1 MVRIKMLRVVLK
13 AVGLRGR
20 WTHWNSWKG
29 WLYLA
34 LLVFISGRLFVSQ
47 GFSLTLTP
55 AATTTL
61 EKTDS
66 VGDNINNIAPK
77 NHGDRGLKMA
87 VVLTSTW
94 SSSPVIGHGPKSQE
108 DISSGNQLLLLLHT
122 GNKTSR
128 PLVIPTTEDN
138 SKYWN
143 PVPPSKKTNED
154 VDNETYHRRQN
165 HDSSSGSLLEE
176 RERRYWLR
184 SERIKRVCRSR
195 GVVSN
200 PLVYA
205 NSKNETRPVR
215 SPNSKNSPAGFA
227 LVIPTATLAVVF
239 INYSPIDITTL
250 WVVAFQD
257 PKKQK

>member
-34 LLVFISGRLFVSQ
+34 LLVFICGRLFVSQ

-87 VVLTSTW
+87 AVVASTW

-108 DISSGNQLLLLLHT
+108 DIISSGNQLLLLLHT

-128 PLVIPTTEDN
+128 PLVIPITTEDDN

-143 PVPPSKKTNED
+143 AAVPPSKKTNDD
-154 VDNETYHRRQN
+154 VDNETHQQRQN
-165 HDSSSGSLLEE
+165 QDSSSSGSLLEE
-176 RERRYWLR
+176 KERRYWLR

-215 SPNSKNSPAGFA
+215 SPNSKSSPSGKISSSFHSD
-227 LVIPTATLAVVF
+227 T
-239 INYSPIDITTL
+239 
-250 WVVAFQD
+250 
-257 PKKQK
+257 

>member
-55 AATTTL
+55 EAPTTL

-87 VVLTSTW
+87 VVASTW

-108 DISSGNQLLLLLHT
+108 DISSGNQLLLLHT

-143 PVPPSKKTNED
+143 PVQPSEKTND
-154 VDNETYHRRQN
+154 DADNETHQQRHNQ
-165 HDSSSGSLLEE
+165 DSGSLLEE
-176 RERRYWLR
+176 KERRYWLR

-215 SPNSKNSPAGFA
+215 SPNSKNSPGKISSSFH
-227 LVIPTATLAVVF
+227 F
-239 INYSPIDITTL
+239 ILLTPI
-250 WVVAFQD
+250 
-257 PKKQK
+257 

>member
-55 AATTTL
+55 AATTTHS

-87 VVLTSTW
+87 VVASTW

-108 DISSGNQLLLLLHT
+108 DISSAGNQLLLLLHT

-128 PLVIPTTEDN
+128 PLVIPTTAEDDN
-138 SKYWN
+138 SRYWN
-143 PVPPSKKTNED
+143 PVQPSEKTNDD
-154 VDNETYHRRQN
+154 VDNETHQQQRQN
-165 HDSSSGSLLEE
+165 QDSGSLLEE
-176 RERRYWLR
+176 KERRYWLR

-215 SPNSKNSPAGFA
+215 SPNSKNSPGKISSSSFH
-227 LVIPTATLAVVF
+227 
-239 INYSPIDITTL
+239 YSDTYII
-250 WVVAFQD
+250 VQ
-257 PKKQK
+257 PKTKSVCDYK

>member
-1 MVRIKMLRVVLK
+1 MVRIKMLMRVVLK

-55 AATTTL
+55 AATTTNS

-87 VVLTSTW
+87 VVASTW

-108 DISSGNQLLLLLHT
+108 DISSAGNQLLLLLHT

-128 PLVIPTTEDN
+128 PLVIPSTTAEDDN
-138 SKYWN
+138 SRYWN
-143 PVPPSKKTNED
+143 NPVAPTKKTNDD
-154 VDNETYHRRQN
+154 VDNETHQQQQRQN
-165 HDSSSGSLLEE
+165 QDSGSLLEE
-176 RERRYWLR
+176 KERRYWLR

-215 SPNSKNSPAGFA
+215 SPNSKNSPGKIISSSSSFHSSDTYMYNSSTKNK
-227 LVIPTATLAVVF
+227 IR
-239 INYSPIDITTL
+239 L
-250 WVVAFQD
+250 WL
-257 PKKQK
+257 